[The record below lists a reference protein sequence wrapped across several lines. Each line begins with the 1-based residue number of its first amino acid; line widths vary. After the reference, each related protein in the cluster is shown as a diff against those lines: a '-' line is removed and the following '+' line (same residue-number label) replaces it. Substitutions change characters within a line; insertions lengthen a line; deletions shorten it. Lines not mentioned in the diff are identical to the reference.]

1 VASFAG
7 KTALVT
13 GATSGIGRAA
23 AVAFGRAGASV
34 VLTGRR
40 EDEGRSTLDLVRQA
54 GGRGTFVRGDVTVED
69 DVRRMVQTA
78 VQAYGGLD
86 CAFNNAGYLGAI
98 APVTGQS
105 LADLDATLDVNVRGM
120 LLCLRYELA
129 VMLAAGGGAIVN
141 NASLAGL
148 AGSPENAVYDASKH
162 AVVGL
167 TRSAALEVA
176 RQGVRVNAV
185 CASSVETA
193 MDDKFRAGKGITR
206 EQLAQA
212 MPIGR
217 TCHPEEVAPAVLF
230 LCSDDASYITG
241 ATLAIDGGFS
251 AR

>member
-1 VASFAG
+1 MADFAG

-13 GATSGIGRAA
+13 GATSGIGRATA
-23 AVAFGRAGASV
+23 AAFARAGASV
-34 VLTGRR
+34 VLAGRR
-40 EDEGRSTLDLVRQA
+40 QDEGRKTLDLIRES
-54 GGRGTFVRGDVTVED
+54 GGQGTFVRGDVTVED
-69 DVRRMVQTA
+69 DVRRMVDSA
-78 VQAYGGLD
+78 VETYGRLD
-86 CAFNNAGYLGAI
+86 CAFNNAGYLGGI

-105 LADLDATLDVNVRGM
+105 LADLDATLDVNVRGT

-129 VMLAAGGGAIVN
+129 IMLAAGGGAIVN

-148 AGSPENAVYDASKH
+148 VGSPDNAIYDASKH

-176 RQGVRVNAV
+176 RQGVRINAV

-193 MDDKFRAGKGITR
+193 MDDKFRAGKGITH

-217 TCHPEEVAPAVLF
+217 TCRPEEVAPAVLF
-230 LCSDDASYITG
+230 LCSDEASYITG
-241 ATLAIDGGFS
+241 AVLAIDGGFS

>member
-1 VASFAG
+1 MASFAG

-13 GATSGIGRAA
+13 GATSGIGRAT

-129 VMLAAGGGAIVN
+129 VMLAAGGGIVN

-241 ATLAIDGGFS
+241 ATLAIDGSFS

>member
-1 VASFAG
+1 
-7 KTALVT
+7 
-13 GATSGIGRAA
+13 
-23 AVAFGRAGASV
+23 VAFARAGASV
-34 VLTGRR
+34 VFAGRR
-40 EDEGRSTLDLVRQA
+40 DDAGHRTLELVQEA
-54 GGRGTFVRGDVTVED
+54 GGQGSFVSGDVTDED
-69 DVRRMVQTA
+69 DVRRLVHSA
-78 VQAYGGLD
+78 VDTYGRLD
-86 CAFNNAGYLGAI
+86 CAFNNAGHLGGI

-105 LADLDATLDVNVRGM
+105 LGDLQATLDVNVRGT

-148 AGSPENAVYDASKH
+148 VGSPDNAVYDASKH

-185 CASSVETA
+185 CASSVGTA
-193 MDDKFRAGKGITR
+193 MDDKFRAGKGISR
-206 EQLAQA
+206 ERLAEA
-212 MPIGR
+212 MPMGR
-217 TCHPEEVAPAVLF
+217 TCRAEEVAPAVLF
-230 LCSDDASYITG
+230 LCSEEASYITG

>member
-1 VASFAG
+1 MADFAG

-13 GATSGIGRAA
+13 GATSGIGRAT
-23 AVAFGRAGASV
+23 AVAFARAGASV
-34 VLTGRR
+34 VLAGRR
-40 EDEGRSTLDLVRQA
+40 QDEGRKTLDLIRES
-54 GGRGTFVRGDVTVED
+54 GGQGTFVRGDVTVED
-69 DVRRMVQTA
+69 DVRRMVDSA
-78 VQAYGGLD
+78 VETYGRLD
-86 CAFNNAGYLGAI
+86 CAFNNAGYLGGI

-105 LADLDATLDVNVRGM
+105 LADLDATLDVNVRGT

-129 VMLAAGGGAIVN
+129 IMLAAGGGAIVN

-148 AGSPENAVYDASKH
+148 VGSPDNAIYDASKH

-176 RQGVRVNAV
+176 RQGVRINAV

-193 MDDKFRAGKGITR
+193 MDDKFRAGKGITH

-217 TCHPEEVAPAVLF
+217 TCRPEEVAPAVLF
-230 LCSDDASYITG
+230 LCSDEASYITG
-241 ATLAIDGGFS
+241 AVLAIDGGFS

>member
-1 VASFAG
+1 MASFAG

-241 ATLAIDGGFS
+241 ATLAIDGSFS

>member
-13 GATSGIGRAA
+13 GATSGIGRAT
-23 AVAFGRAGASV
+23 AVAFARAGASV

-54 GGRGTFVRGDVTVED
+54 GGRGTFVRGDVTAED
-69 DVRRMVQTA
+69 DVRRIVQAA

-105 LADLDATLDVNVRGM
+105 LADLDATLDVNVRGT

-217 TCHPEEVAPAVLF
+217 TCRPEEVAPAVLF
-230 LCSDDASYITG
+230 LCSNDASYITG

>member
-1 VASFAG
+1 MDDFAG

-13 GATSGIGRAA
+13 GATSGIGRATA
-23 AVAFGRAGASV
+23 AAFARAGASV
-34 VLTGRR
+34 VLAGRR
-40 EDEGRSTLDLVRQA
+40 QDEGRKTLDLIRES
-54 GGRGTFVRGDVTVED
+54 GGQGTFVRGDVTVED
-69 DVRRMVQTA
+69 DVRRMVDSA
-78 VQAYGGLD
+78 VETYGRLD
-86 CAFNNAGYLGAI
+86 CAFNNAGYLGGI

-105 LADLDATLDVNVRGM
+105 LADLDATLDVNVRGT

-129 VMLAAGGGAIVN
+129 IMLAAGGGAIVN

-148 AGSPENAVYDASKH
+148 VGSPDNAIYDASKH

-176 RQGVRVNAV
+176 RQGVRINAV

-193 MDDKFRAGKGITR
+193 MDDKFRAGKGITH

-217 TCHPEEVAPAVLF
+217 TCRPEEVAPAVLF
-230 LCSDDASYITG
+230 LCSDEASYITG
-241 ATLAIDGGFS
+241 AVLAIDGGFS